1 MKPPKTRNSASS
13 CVNRIMKPPE
23 LQLQIK
29 LERQGLPWDEINQK
43 LNELVEKRNATNTS
57 N

>member
-13 CVNRIMKPPE
+13 CVNRIMTYE
-23 LQLQIK
+23 QLQLQIK
-29 LERQGLPWDEINQK
+29 LERQGLPWREINKQ
-43 LNELVEKRNATNTS
+43 LNESVEKKNATNTS